1 MKDIARPPT
10 ASKFFA
16 VLSATDETLAV
27 DCSFARCGWQEGG
40 LVSAFQNA
48 LRIALLACGLAL
60 SAAWSAF
67 LGFEVFR
74 LVISF
79 L

>member
-1 MKDIARPPT
+1 M
-10 ASKFFA
+10 
-16 VLSATDETLAV
+16 
-27 DCSFARCGWQEGG
+27 
-40 LVSAFQNA
+40 SAFKSA

-74 LVISF
+74 TFMSL